1 MNIEKPDLIAVG
13 ASNLV
18 LNIMPT
24 ISQTAADEMAK
35 LAVSVACA
43 IVARFAYAW
52 IEKHIEKIKK

>member
-1 MNIEKPDLIAVG
+1 MNINKDFAALG
-13 ASNLV
+13 ASFLA

-35 LAVSVACA
+35 LAVSVLCA

-52 IEKHIEKIKK
+52 IEKHIEKLKK

>member
-1 MNIEKPDLIAVG
+1 MNLSKDLASVG
-13 ASNLV
+13 ASHFV
-18 LNIMPT
+18 LSIMPT

-52 IEKHIEKIKK
+52 IEKHIEKLKK